1 MSKVMQLDNAENQQ
15 LRAVLVS
22 LMLVRA
28 AAIKEKRFVNK
39 AIRQRCK
46 EIILTPDT
54 SPMLI
59 AMAEHISCKRL
70 CDVEL
75 LKAVTTYNELVRGEL
90 EMIRDGELVIID
102 SGSQTEIK

>member
-1 MSKVMQLDNAENQQ
+1 MSKVMQLDDAENLK
-15 LRAVLVS
+15 LREALVS
-22 LMLVRA
+22 LMLVRST
-28 AAIKEKRFVNK
+28 AIKEKRFVNK

-46 EIILTPDT
+46 EIILAPDM

-90 EMIRDGELVIID
+90 EMIRDGELVTIE
-102 SGSQTEIK
+102 SGSQTEIQ